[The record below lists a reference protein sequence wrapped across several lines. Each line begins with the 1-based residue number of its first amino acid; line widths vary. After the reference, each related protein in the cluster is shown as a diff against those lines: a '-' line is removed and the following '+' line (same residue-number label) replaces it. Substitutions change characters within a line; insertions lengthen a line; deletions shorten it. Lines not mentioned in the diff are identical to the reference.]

1 MLRNVLCSAVH
12 LPASNWDEHM
22 DVAWKVLQDRFSP
35 MELDPELRELC
46 PPSVALLT
54 TLVVYW
60 RSATKGP
67 TAAKA
72 IFNEFVT
79 TKLLEEVSCGF
90 QVCQASIC
98 SAWIS
103 KPD

>member
-1 MLRNVLCSAVH
+1 
-12 LPASNWDEHM
+12 M

-35 MELDPELRELC
+35 VELDPELRELC

-67 TAAKA
+67 TSVKA
-72 IFNEFVT
+72 ISNEFIT

-90 QVCQASIC
+90 QVCKASI
-98 SAWIS
+98 SAAWIP
-103 KPD
+103 KKERKTYARCQACVKGALNQ